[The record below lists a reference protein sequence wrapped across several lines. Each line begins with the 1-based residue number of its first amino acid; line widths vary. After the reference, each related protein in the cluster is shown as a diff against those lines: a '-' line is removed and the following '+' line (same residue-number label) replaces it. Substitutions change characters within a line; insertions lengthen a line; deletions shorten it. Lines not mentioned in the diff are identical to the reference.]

1 MYSVNG
7 RVSPGRVRHPARAVS
22 GTERGRLSSTVS
34 ILILLCVTVSVVFPS
49 PRGKTRGLAMPKE
62 ECILDL
68 DEAKILAIKVLAA
81 RFILLIVEPEFRVAH
96 TAYNPEQHN
105 RDLAELLRH
114 YVEQFI
120 RGEKTKTN

>member
-1 MYSVNG
+1 
-7 RVSPGRVRHPARAVS
+7 
-22 GTERGRLSSTVS
+22 
-34 ILILLCVTVSVVFPS
+34 
-49 PRGKTRGLAMPKE
+49 MPKE